1 MTTHRALPLSVLC
14 FSLALLGSGC
24 GNPAAEPSASPSPE
38 AVIDPGDGGQYAPA
52 IEAANFVDTVDNPYF
67 PLAGG
72 SRWIYDGTSEGE
84 AERVD
89 VVVTLRASTI
99 LGISATIVRDTV
111 TIAGEVVEDTYDW
124 YAQDRDGNVWYLGE
138 AVQDFE
144 NGQVISMAGS
154 WEAGVDGAYP
164 GIVMKA
170 DPKVG
175 DSYRRSTTWSSRDR
189 ARYSGRVGPRPPQSG
204 PLEPSRRGK
213 PTIAAWAWLA
223 MRVSGLQGCVTLTRS
238 PLGDRVSAA
247 APAARRR
254 GGRPG

>member
-52 IEAANFVDTVDNPYF
+52 IEAANFVDIVDNPYF
-67 PLAGG
+67 PLAAG

-84 AERVD
+84 AERVE
-89 VVVTLRASTI
+89 VVVTGERRTI

-144 NGQVISMAGS
+144 NGQVISTAGS

-175 DSYRRSTTWSSRDR
+175 DSYRQEYYVGEAEDLAEVLEVGADR
-189 ARYSGRVGPRPPQSG
+189 VLTQEWN
-204 PLEPSRRGK
+204 PLEPEVVEEKAYERG
-213 PTIAAWAWLA
+213 
-223 MRVSGLQGCVTLTRS
+223 VGLVGEEKVRGGKGAVTLTS
-238 PLGDRVSAA
+238 FTSG
-247 APAARRR
+247 
-254 GGRPG
+254 